1 MSKATV
7 IGVGSLGSCIAYELA
22 ARGIVDQIVL
32 IDIYRG
38 LAEGNAEDIAQAMAF
53 RSNVEVVAGDYED
66 ADESQIV
73 IVTAGKP
80 RTPDM
85 KSRMELLK
93 TNLRIIKSVALNIK
107 GIRGEPVVLTLT
119 NPVDI
124 MNYVMW
130 KHTGFD
136 RKRVIGSAGMLDSAR
151 FRKALSKKLA
161 VPVLD
166 IEAYVLGEHGDN
178 QVPVFSQVTIRGEKR
193 LFNDEERG
201 AITKEIKQ
209 SALNVISKKGGTVYA
224 PASNTV
230 NMVQMIL
237 EDRCGLAV
245 GSVVLDGEYG
255 LKDLSIGVPLELGRG
270 GVKKIFEWDL
280 SEEEK
285 AAFYRGAENLKRN
298 IEAVMQQA

>member
-7 IGVGSLGSCIAYELA
+7 IGVGNLGSCIAYELA
-22 ARGIVDQIVL
+22 ARNLVDQLVL
-32 IDIYRG
+32 IDVYQE

-53 RSNVEVVAGDYED
+53 RSNLEVIAGGYDD
-66 ADESQIV
+66 ADGSQVI

-93 TNLRIIKSVALNIK
+93 TNIRIIESVASNLKNL
-107 GIRGEPVVLTLT
+107 GGEPIIVTLT
-119 NPVDI
+119 NPVDV

-130 KHTGFD
+130 KRTCFD
-136 RKRVIGSAGMLDSAR
+136 RRKVIGSAGMLDSAR
-151 FRKALSKKLA
+151 FRKALSRKLG

-166 IEAYVLGEHGDN
+166 IEAYVIGEHGDN
-178 QVPVFSQVTIRGEKR
+178 QVPVFSKVTIKGEKR
-193 LFNDEERG
+193 SFSDAER
-201 AITKEIKQ
+201 KEIADEIRR

-230 NMVQMIL
+230 NMIQMIL
-237 EDRCGLAV
+237 EDRSTLAV

-255 LKDLSIGVPLELGRG
+255 LKDVGIGVPMELGRE
-270 GVKKIFEWDL
+270 GVKRIYEWDL
-280 SEEEK
+280 DEEER
-285 AAFYRGAENLKRN
+285 AAFYEGAERLKKT
-298 IEAVMQQA
+298 IETIT